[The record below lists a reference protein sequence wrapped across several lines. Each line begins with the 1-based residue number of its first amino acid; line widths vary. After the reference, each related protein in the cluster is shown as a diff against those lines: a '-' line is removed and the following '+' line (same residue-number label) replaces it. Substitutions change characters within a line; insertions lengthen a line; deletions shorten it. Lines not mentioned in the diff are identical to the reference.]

1 MKDSDKQTGPKRPW
15 RDNIEA
21 MTMAIVMAVMLKYF
35 VVEAY
40 KIPTGS
46 MQPTLMGNEDT
57 GIFDRILVDK
67 LSFHLRDPERFE
79 IVVFKYPLDRSK
91 NFIKRLCGMPGEHF
105 RVYDGDLW
113 TRPDAEHEWTVL
125 RRPESVQQVHW
136 KRIDPGDWRYD
147 AWKKVKGGA
156 QWRVEGRASV
166 AARGDGQVRLPK
178 DDGPVWD
185 RYSDGYPSDM
195 GSKLSRSTQIPAVH
209 RVGDVRVVGVLTAL
223 PGLKH
228 ATVELRE
235 NSKRYRFILPGPAAG
250 DDEHPRI
257 VVDDPMRPGEG
268 LGQALTTLPRLEAG
282 RPTAFA
288 VHNLDDRLQLELDG
302 SVAAALDIPG
312 QSDQSACIVLESEGE
327 GADFADL
334 QLYRDIY
341 YTSGSKSREFV
352 VPPGNYVMLG
362 DNTQDSSDSREWA
375 FVNYRWSGPPSNGDW
390 IRGNFYPSQN
400 PLHVNEDDGSRVFL
414 RDEWG
419 ELHNFRLERGSLGPQ
434 EDAPFVP
441 RELVVGRAVLV
452 FWPLGPFAGDWRI
465 WRLQWAR

>member
-1 MKDSDKQTGPKRPW
+1 MKESDKQAGPKRPW

-105 RVYDGDLW
+105 RVSDGDLW
-113 TRPDAEHEWTVL
+113 TRPGDGEEWTVL
-125 RRPESVQQVHW
+125 RRPDSVQMGHW
-136 KRIDPGDWRYD
+136 KRIDPSD
-147 AWKKVKGGA
+147 ARFETWKLAQGS
-156 QWRVEGRASV
+156 QWRAQGRGTV
-166 AARGDGQVRLPK
+166 LARGEGSARIPR

-185 RYSDGYPSDM
+185 RYADGYPSDM
-195 GSKLSRSTQIPAVH
+195 GSKLSRARQIPAIH
-209 RVGDVRVVGVLTAL
+209 RVGDLRLEGSITAL
-223 PGLKH
+223 PGLAQ
-228 ATVELRE
+228 ATIELRE
-235 NSKRYRFILPGPAAG
+235 NSKRYRFILPGPAAAA
-250 DDEHPRI
+250 DEHPRI
-257 VVDDPMRPGEG
+257 AVDDPMRPGEG
-268 LGQALTTLPRLEAG
+268 LADARSAASRLVAG
-282 RPTAFA
+282 KRTSFA
-288 VHNLDDRLQLELDG
+288 VQNLDDRLRLELDG
-302 SVAAALDIPG
+302 ETVLELDIEG
-312 QSDQSACIVLESEGE
+312 QSDQSACAVLETKGE
-327 GADFADL
+327 GADFEDL

-352 VPPGNYVMLG
+352 VPPGHYVMLG

-375 FVNYRWSGPPSNGDW
+375 YVNYRWNGPPSNGDW

-400 PLHVNEDDGSRVFL
+400 PLHVNEEDGTRVFL

-419 ELHNFRLERGSLGPQ
+419 ELHDFRLERGSLGPQ

-441 RELVVGRAVLV
+441 RDLVVGRAVLV